1 MKYPAIVVTLWA
13 CVIIL
18 VLTRPKEMNAI
29 MHSNEQSTGL
39 EKVRQA
45 IAKLWSADDT
55 IRTLGRHEVVK
66 AGPAAAHDLVILL
79 SELIRNRSPRF
90 AAEKEEV
97 GAEALRKC
105 LDMLCSGKQPR
116 EDDVNFHA
124 VSSLAINQR
133 LISDAISLLGELK
146 SEEGV
151 PILIRIMERHDTM
164 VSEPTG
170 IELEALTKIGAPAVP
185 SLIGSIESASVTA
198 AAIIDQKAIT
208 FGYAISCNSDDLVED
223 TEDEEARARDRQSA
237 PDAVERSAI
246 NMKAMSIKQKA
257 LQVLGDIGD
266 KSALPFLENLAK
278 RESTEKS
285 TNVHSSILVAIR
297 KMTND
302 PSLKGPFPI
311 RH

>member
-116 EDDVNFHA
+116 EDDVNVHA

-133 LISDAISLLGELK
+133 LI
-146 SEEGV
+146 
-151 PILIRIMERHDTM
+151 
-164 VSEPTG
+164 
-170 IELEALTKIGAPAVP
+170 
-185 SLIGSIESASVTA
+185 
-198 AAIIDQKAIT
+198 
-208 FGYAISCNSDDLVED
+208 
-223 TEDEEARARDRQSA
+223 
-237 PDAVERSAI
+237 
-246 NMKAMSIKQKA
+246 
-257 LQVLGDIGD
+257 
-266 KSALPFLENLAK
+266 
-278 RESTEKS
+278 
-285 TNVHSSILVAIR
+285 
-297 KMTND
+297 
-302 PSLKGPFPI
+302 
-311 RH
+311 